1 MKRKLRIIVL
11 ALCLLFCACAKTTE
25 ETSAAVLAERIRE
38 NLSAKDALLSADED
52 FCSLNF
58 PDAPPP
64 AESAVYYSGA
74 APSTEFGV
82 FVMESE
88 KDAAEM
94 ERAIRAYLETEKE
107 SHASLARLYP
117 SADAEEDLTRFGNA
131 LVGRNRKTVY
141 YFVGDREDAARV
153 KDILTS

>member
-1 MKRKLRIIVL
+1 MKKRLRIIVL

-25 ETSAAVLAERIRE
+25 ETSAAALAERVRE

-52 FCSLNF
+52 FLSLNF
-58 PDAPPP
+58 PDAPSP
-64 AESAVYYSGA
+64 AESAVCYSGA
-74 APSTEFGV
+74 APSTEFGI

-107 SHASLARLYP
+107 AHASLARLYP
-117 SADAEEDLTRFGNA
+117 SADAEEELTRFQNA

-141 YFVGDREDAARV
+141 YFVGDKESAARA
-153 KDILTS
+153 KDILSS